1 MKRIS
6 LLLLALAVPT
16 SSAFAQD
23 EDGGRRVIY
32 KTKTEID
39 FEALDVAGELVK
51 PAGALLLDRKKGS
64 FNPLIRLRTD
74 FNDEMDQSVNYVK

>member
-6 LLLLALAVPT
+6 LLLLALTIPT
-16 SSAFAQD
+16 GSAWAQD
-23 EDGGRRVIY
+23 DSSDRKIVY

-51 PAGALLLDRKKGS
+51 PQGALLLDRKKGS
-64 FNPLIRLRTD
+64 FNPLIKLRAD